1 MGHSEKE
8 LGLTLVKDGLKWPP
22 MPEFSSLE
30 EERLHRKQRL
40 AAAYRIFALH
50 GLESGIGGHITVRD
64 PILTD
69 HFWVNPLGVHFSR
82 IKVSDLVLVDHE
94 GRIKEGRHTINAA
107 AYAIHSSVH
116 QLRPDVIAA
125 AHSHSRFST
134 AFATLGRTLPP
145 ISQEACSFYEDHAL
159 YDGYDGVAASD
170 SEASRI
176 AHALGAKKAV
186 ICRNHGVFTVGH
198 SLEEAVFW
206 FIRME
211 RAFEQ
216 FFLASS
222 VGVPVEIDPATARLA
237 SRQVGSHQSGWYSLT
252 PLMDKILIEQP
263 DLLN

>member
-1 MGHSEKE
+1 MGNSDKE
-8 LGLTLVKDGLKWPP
+8 LGLTLAKEGLKWPP
-22 MPEFSSLE
+22 MPVFSSLE

-64 PILTD
+64 PILKD
-69 HFWVNPLGVHFSR
+69 HFWVNPLGVHFGR
-82 IKVSDLVLVDHE
+82 ITVSDLVLVDHD
-94 GRIKEGRHTINAA
+94 GHIKEGKHTINAA

-176 AHALGAKKAV
+176 ANALGSKKAV

-198 SLEEAVFW
+198 SLEESVFW

-222 VGVPVEIDPATARLA
+222 VGVPIEIDHETASLA
-237 SRQVGSHQSGWYSLT
+237 CQQVGSHLSGWYSLT
-252 PLMDKILIEQP
+252 PLMEKVLIEQP